1 MKIII
6 EAAQSKAAQMRQII
20 TRMDIQYNY
29 NSGEYAGYVVYTNGD
44 EYIINERGQ
53 ITKRN

>member
-6 EAAQSKAAQMRQII
+6 EAAQAKAAQMRQII
-20 TRMDIQYNY
+20 TRLDIQYNY
-29 NSGEYAGYVVYTNGD
+29 NSGEYAAYVVYTNGE

-53 ITKRN
+53 ITKRG